1 MPKSKQLLVTHGR
14 TATVG
19 LVVVIAMM
27 LLLGASAGAAV
38 LNAAPV
44 APDRWLRGVCRHASD
59 WLDARDASQN
69 EISAISARLT
79 AGDLTAKTGAKQ
91 LTEAYARA
99 MKVSDAFVT
108 QLRTEGVPKI
118 AQGKRV
124 ATQLQQ
130 RATKYRVAYSNAR
143 RAIGRETT
151 PDTATLA
158 AAAQAINARVGADVA
173 ETGGD
178 PIEDLRTVKE
188 LATGLPAACANVDEH
203 LNATVATAGCAA
215 ALATARQYSSL
226 LDQLA
231 TSAEGSPEEA
241 ALNDQET
248 ALFARW
254 GAELGG
260 CRNADVLGPCK
271 PVLDT
276 AQADFTAEATYQAA
290 APDSQEESKA
300 FDDWYSLD
308 NKLVAQLPKCHAT

>member
-1 MPKSKQLLVTHGR
+1 
-14 TATVG
+14 VG
-19 LVVVIAMM
+19 LVALVAMM
-27 LLLGASAGAAV
+27 LLGSSVGAAV

-69 EISAISARLT
+69 EISAISARLA

-91 LTEAYARA
+91 LAEAYTRA
-99 MKVSDAFVT
+99 TKVSDALVK
-108 QLRTEGVPKI
+108 QVRTEGIPKI

-124 ATQLQQ
+124 AKQLQQ
-130 RATKYRVAYSNAR
+130 RATKYRDTYSNAR
-143 RAIGRETT
+143 RAIDRETT
-151 PDTATLA
+151 NDTATFA
-158 AAAQAINARVGADVA
+158 AAAQAINAKAGADLA

-188 LATGLPAACANVDEH
+188 LATGLPAACSNVDEH

-231 TSAEGSPEEA
+231 TAAEGSPEET

-254 GAELGG
+254 GTELGG
-260 CRNADVLGPCK
+260 CNSAAVLGPCK

-290 APDSQEESKA
+290 APDSPEESKA